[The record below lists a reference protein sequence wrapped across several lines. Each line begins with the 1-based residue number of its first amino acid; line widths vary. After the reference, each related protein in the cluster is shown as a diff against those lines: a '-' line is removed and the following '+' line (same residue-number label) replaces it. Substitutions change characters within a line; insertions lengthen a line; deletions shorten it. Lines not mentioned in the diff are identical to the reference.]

1 MATDHYIQDIIKKH
15 EQMHEKYIEE
25 NDLINRMINELDE
38 IIYIDMNMDNEMNE
52 CFDNLC
58 KIPGFRNKVKKL
70 KIEYKV
76 TYAFYDKF
84 SKLKNDII
92 EYLKNEFSD
101 ESINERVLEDSF
113 KKIVS
118 SSYHYS
124 DNQAKYRDIESY
136 VDYSIVLPC
145 SARGEWYESCDCVI
159 AYDTMNMLLYN
170 MKQQSKALYYIYD
183 RCLGAYVA
191 ERCQI
196 CSRNICYKCKDEGA
210 YNYDL
215 QCYNMCI
222 TNAKKLHIK
231 EKHAGGI
238 IRAKRDTLR
247 NKINILR
254 EEIEEK
260 TYDLRLLED
269 ELAHL
274 NDKFKS

>member
-15 EQMHEKYIEE
+15 EQMHEKYIEDM
-25 NDLINRMINELDE
+25 DLANRIINELNE
-38 IIYIDMNMDNEMNE
+38 IINMDNEMKE
-52 CFDNLC
+52 CFNNLC
-58 KIPGFRNKVKKL
+58 KIPGFRN
-70 KIEYKV
+70 
-76 TYAFYDKF
+76 KF

-101 ESINERVLEDSF
+101 ESINERVLEVSF

-145 SARGEWYESCDCVI
+145 SGGDEIENCDCVI
-159 AYDTMNMLLYN
+159 AYD
-170 MKQQSKALYYIYD
+170 
-183 RCLGAYVA
+183 RCLGAYIT
-191 ERCQI
+191 EMCQI
-196 CSRNICYKCKDEGA
+196 CSKNICYKCNDEGA

-222 TNAKKLHIK
+222 INAKKIHIK

-238 IRAKRDTLR
+238 IRAERDTLR

-254 EEIEEK
+254 EEIEER

-274 NDKFKS
+274 NHKFKS